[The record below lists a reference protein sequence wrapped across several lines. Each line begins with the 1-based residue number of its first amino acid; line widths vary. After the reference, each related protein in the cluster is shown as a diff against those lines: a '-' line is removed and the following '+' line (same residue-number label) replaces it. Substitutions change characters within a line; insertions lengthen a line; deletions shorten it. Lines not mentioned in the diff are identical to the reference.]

1 MVNYII
7 KEQTMI
13 KTITAMKA
21 RQNLG
26 TIMNEVSFRG
36 DEFIIERAGKPMA
49 VIVSV
54 DKFHKMKNNIDMSE
68 ELPMTEINAQL
79 GGFDFLKD
87 EPDLYSI
94 EDLKKKY
101 V

>member
-1 MVNYII
+1 
-7 KEQTMI
+7 MI

-26 TIMNEVSFRG
+26 SIMNEVSFTG

-49 VIVSV
+49 VIVSIN
-54 DKFHKMKNNIDMSE
+54 KFYAMKKNIENIDMSE
-68 ELPMTEINAQL
+68 DLPMTEINAQL
-79 GGFDFLKD
+79 GGFDFLKE

-94 EDLKKKY
+94 EDLKKRY

>member
-1 MVNYII
+1 
-7 KEQTMI
+7 MI

-26 TIMNEVSFRG
+26 SIMNEVSFTG

-54 DKFHKMKNNIDMSE
+54 DKFYKMKKNIENIDMSE
-68 ELPMTEINAQL
+68 DLPMTEINAQL
-79 GGFDFLKD
+79 GGFDFLEE

>member
-1 MVNYII
+1 
-7 KEQTMI
+7 MI

-26 TIMNEVSFRG
+26 TIMNEVSFAG

-54 DKFHKMKNNIDMSE
+54 DKFYEMKKNIEHIDMTE
-68 ELPMTEINAQL
+68 ELPMTEINTQL